1 MFLLLIVN
9 SSENIKFAARKNISE
24 THNFENSLLNL
35 KTVPLYSED
44 LHLFTFTNLHIM
56 VIHHQSL
63 RPHSGCT
70 FEYFKI
76 GSTDLNLN
84 VCDENLCN
92 SHYEPAINIF
102 LQRAYVFSVKCFIH
116 EKRGGRR
123 KENST
128 SVF

>member
-9 SSENIKFAARKNISE
+9 SSENIKFAARKNIS
-24 THNFENSLLNL
+24 ENSLLNL

-84 VCDENLCN
+84 VCNENLCN